1 MGSSRLPGGFTER
14 MQYCQPL
21 RNRFN
26 SIMPTLEQVE
36 KDAKQLTREDRA
48 VLREMLENLA
58 EDELEFT
65 DEFKA
70 KLERAKAQVAAGQ
83 VRVVRP

>member
-1 MGSSRLPGGFTER
+1 
-14 MQYCQPL
+14 
-21 RNRFN
+21 
-26 SIMPTLEQVE
+26 MPTLEQVE

>member
-1 MGSSRLPGGFTER
+1 
-14 MQYCQPL
+14 
-21 RNRFN
+21 
-26 SIMPTLEQVE
+26 MPTLEQVE
-36 KDAKQLTREDRA
+36 KDAKQLTRAERA
-48 VLREMLENLA
+48 ALREMLENLA

-83 VRVVRP
+83 GRVMKP

>member
-1 MGSSRLPGGFTER
+1 
-14 MQYCQPL
+14 
-21 RNRFN
+21 
-26 SIMPTLEQVE
+26 MPTLEQVE

-48 VLREMLENLA
+48 ALREMLENLA

-70 KLERAKAQVAAGQ
+70 KLARAKAQAAAGQ

>member
-1 MGSSRLPGGFTER
+1 
-14 MQYCQPL
+14 
-21 RNRFN
+21 
-26 SIMPTLEQVE
+26 MPTLEQVE

-70 KLERAKAQVAAGQ
+70 KLERAEAQATAGQ

>member
-1 MGSSRLPGGFTER
+1 
-14 MQYCQPL
+14 
-21 RNRFN
+21 
-26 SIMPTLEQVE
+26 MPTLEQVE
-36 KDAKQLTREDRA
+36 KDAKQLTRADRA
-48 VLREMLENLA
+48 ALREMLENLA

-70 KLERAKAQVAAGQ
+70 KLERAEAQAAAGQ